1 MITEKSIVAEINE
14 RYAKEHFAND
24 GITHINAD
32 TTGTT
37 ALGRMLDNI
46 ARSHFTHPVLGKFY
60 SVEAFWIFI
69 RTQEIHDEVRFLYGR
84 SACSTRNA
92 FPTDRVDNIWELME
106 EAVYYKVCQKR
117 FLQQEMLA
125 STLPFDNYYTTES
138 KGSMT
143 LVRRPTSAQ
152 MCAIF
157 ENVRTMIKAGRE
169 PKGCDYSMLLN
180 RNIAG

>member
-14 RYAKEHFAND
+14 RYAKEHHDAD
-24 GITHINAD
+24 GVTHINVD

-37 ALGRMLDNI
+37 TLGKMLDNI

-84 SACSTRNA
+84 SACSMRNM
-92 FPTDRVDNIWELME
+92 FPTERVDNIWELME
-106 EAVYYKVCQKR
+106 EAVYYKVMQKR
-117 FLQQEMLA
+117 FLHQEMIA
-125 STLPFDNYYTTES
+125 STLPFDNYYTTENR
-138 KGSMT
+138 GILT

-152 MCAIF
+152 MCSVY
-157 ENVRTMIKAGRE
+157 ENVRKMILTGRE
-169 PKGCDYSMLLN
+169 PKGTDYSQLLN
-180 RNIAG
+180 RDIAN